1 MRLPHTLMF
10 APDEGSGIPGSS
22 GPLQPGEGLAGI
34 PGAGPTGTPAP
45 TPAPAPSAAPATQP
59 LTGGGDPPPPVFTR
73 PDAGGTAPVPGEPA
87 TYELASWGRRAAA
100 TIIDSIILTVI
111 LVVLV
116 VIPFVVFGVAAAG
129 AESTGGSFELSDE
142 LSVGA
147 IVLVA
152 LWAIFVFAVILMYAP
167 LTMARSN
174 GATPGK
180 AAMGIRVVRENGQPI
195 SITYGLFREA
205 VIKTLLIGGI
215 SQLTLGLAW
224 LLDSL
229 WPLWDDQK
237 RALHDMA
244 AKSRVVRG

>member
-10 APDEGSGIPGSS
+10 APDEPSGIPGS

-34 PGAGPTGTPAP
+34 PGGGPSGTPVP
-45 TPAPAPSAAPATQP
+45 QPAPASTPAAQP

-73 PDAGGTAPVPGEPA
+73 PDSGAPQEPGEPA
-87 TYELASWGRRAAA
+87 TYELASWGRRVGA
-100 TIIDSIILTVI
+100 TIIDSVIMTVI
-111 LVVLV
+111 LIVLI
-116 VIPFVVFGVAAAG
+116 VIPFVVLGVAASG
-129 AESTGGSFELSDE
+129 IDTSSDSFKLDDD
-142 LSVGA
+142 LSVAA
-147 IVLVA
+147 ILLLA
-152 LWAIFVFAVILMYAP
+152 LWAIFTLAVIVMYAP
-167 LTMARSN
+167 LTMARNN

-180 AAMGIRVVRENGQPI
+180 AAMGIRVVRENGAPI
-195 SITYGLFREA
+195 SIAYGLFREIA
-205 VIKTLLIGGI
+205 IKGFLIGGI
-215 SQLTLGLAW
+215 SQFTLGLAW